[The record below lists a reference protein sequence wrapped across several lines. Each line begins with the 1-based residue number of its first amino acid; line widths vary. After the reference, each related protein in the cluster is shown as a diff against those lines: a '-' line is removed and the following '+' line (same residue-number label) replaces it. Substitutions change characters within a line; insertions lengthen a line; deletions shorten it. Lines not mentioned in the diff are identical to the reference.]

1 MIDGHQRTIEK
12 PHDEIAGIGDAS
24 NAVEGKTA
32 GKHDDDAE
40 RTENLV
46 ANGHLENS
54 GAPLN
59 QSVTFTIIFMRGWI
73 AQSTC
78 TSPASLKVTSVA
90 APGACEPR
98 LNSLPLLVERM
109 LCGMVSSLT
118 KVSASPF
125 LIVTFSAEKTL
136 PF

>member
-1 MIDGHQRTIEK
+1 M
-12 PHDEIAGIGDAS
+12 
-24 NAVEGKTA
+24 
-32 GKHDDDAE
+32 
-40 RTENLV
+40 
-46 ANGHLENS
+46 
-54 GAPLN
+54 
-59 QSVTFTIIFMRGWI
+59 

-118 KVSASPF
+118 KVSDVALLEGDVFGGEHPALLMDF
-125 LIVTFSAEKTL
+125 LVRRGERAHGEAGENGKGDGEQFAH
-136 PF
+136 F